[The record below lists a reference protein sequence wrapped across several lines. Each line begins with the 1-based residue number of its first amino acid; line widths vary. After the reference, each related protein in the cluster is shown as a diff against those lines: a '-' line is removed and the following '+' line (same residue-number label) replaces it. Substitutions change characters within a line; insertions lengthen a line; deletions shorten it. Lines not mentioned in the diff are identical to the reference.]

1 MKAIVVHEFGGAD
14 KLKYQEIE
22 KPTPGPSQVLIKTLR
37 SSVNFADIMAT
48 NGTYTV
54 TQLPFVPGIDS
65 FGEIVGVGS
74 EMESALIGTRVIAF
88 CDQGGYSEFTLA
100 TKGLFFPVSKEFDD
114 DQAGAS
120 PLLLGTCYGLLTQAA
135 TVSTG
140 ARILIHAGA
149 GGIGTTAI
157 QMAKA
162 LGASE
167 IVGLVSSADKACVVE
182 DLGALA
188 IVTDTTS
195 NYATR
200 AKDAA
205 GGAFDII
212 LNSVAGST
220 IGQDLEVLAPFGT
233 LVVFGIA
240 SGSAGVAYSNQ
251 LHPTSRTVAGYSF
264 GNLRK
269 NRPEQVA
276 PLMEAALDL
285 AKDGAI
291 KFVVQGTMPLSDAKQ
306 AHEMINSR
314 KTIGKI
320 LLEP

>member
-14 KLKYQEIE
+14 KLTYQELEQPI
-22 KPTPGPSQVLIKTLR
+22 PAPSQILIKTVR

-54 TQLPFVPGIDS
+54 THLPFVPGIDT

-74 EMESALIGTRVIAF
+74 EMEPKLIGTRVIAF

-120 PLLLGTCYGLLTQAA
+120 PLLLGTCYGLMTQAA
-135 TVSTG
+135 TVTAG

-157 QMAKA
+157 QIAKS

-167 IVGLVSSADKACVVE
+167 IVALVSRADKVAFVE

-188 IVTDTTS
+188 IITDTS
-195 NYATR
+195 SSYAAR

-205 GGAFDII
+205 GGEFDII

-220 IGQDLEVLAPFGT
+220 ISQDLEVLAPFGT

-240 SGSAGVAYSNQ
+240 SGSPGIAYSNQ
-251 LHPTSRTVAGYSF
+251 LHPTSRTVTGYSF

-269 NRPEQVA
+269 NRPELVA

-285 AKDGAI
+285 AKNGAI
-291 KFVVQGTMPLSDAKQ
+291 KFVVQGTMPLSKAKE

-314 KTIGKI
+314 KTVGKI